1 MALPVENRHTHTETL
16 FKAFTKSWIILG
28 WLGECEC
35 VCVLVEMEHP
45 ACFHAE
51 PVISIS
57 IHIKTTVNIII
68 SESENGPI
76 PFELRQ
82 CAREMSSPLPL
93 PNVPA
98 IHSYTLREWAS
109 NGIIQVQFWG
119 GGEGN
124 YGYYLRFGYA
134 KRINILYFIVSFW
147 FVSFHFEVGSI
158 FLGWLLAVKINIFV
172 YTKRQTG
179 FITWFIQKL

>member
-1 MALPVENRHTHTETL
+1 
-16 FKAFTKSWIILG
+16 
-28 WLGECEC
+28 
-35 VCVLVEMEHP
+35 MEHP

-158 FLGWLLAVKINIFV
+158 LGLTFSLWRSTFSFIRNDKLALSLDLYRSCSARATPEHTVPFAYFIYYHRLFFDFRFHWLNQHTAWWHS
-172 YTKRQTG
+172 T
-179 FITWFIQKL
+179 